1 MTGTQE
7 TSVDA
12 VMCHPSAP
20 SGTKDS
26 PPPPADAA
34 MLPEHP
40 ATSLEEMA
48 LAEEN
53 SSPKTMLLSRG
64 GPQPTTNQH
73 GGTEA

>member
-34 MLPEHP
+34 LLPEEQG
-40 ATSLEEMA
+40 SNVLI
-48 LAEEN
+48 LN
-53 SSPKTMLLSRG
+53 SNLVLFAA
-64 GPQPTTNQH
+64 N
-73 GGTEA
+73 